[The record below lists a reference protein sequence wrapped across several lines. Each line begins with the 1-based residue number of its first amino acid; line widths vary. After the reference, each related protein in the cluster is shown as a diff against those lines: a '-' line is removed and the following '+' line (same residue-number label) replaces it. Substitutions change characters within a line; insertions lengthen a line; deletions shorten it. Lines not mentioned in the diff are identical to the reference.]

1 MTGPKKSLFL
11 IIFLF
16 VTISFSGFLRLYNLG
31 YSDYQGDEIKAFF
44 NPKVDG
50 DYFQFLLDQ
59 RKGPNQFI
67 VTGLMKGITN
77 DFDNYALTRLP
88 FALAGFI
95 SVYIFYLVVRKIFNE
110 KVAIYSSIFFATN
123 GFLVAFS
130 RIVQYQAFVI
140 LLGLLAIFLF
150 QKFQETKK
158 YYLIT
163 LSFIS
168 LAAATLF
175 HYDGLFFGL
184 PILFWSVQELIANRK
199 NNSKK
204 LIINLAVASFV
215 FVVML
220 ASFYIPFV
228 MNITD
233 KTKDYWLGRISG
245 EVSNKVSSS
254 YYLFTIYQPIYAI
267 HFYIGLI
274 GLGLS
279 LAFYPLLHKFLK
291 IKFLKDLEFNKN
303 ITNLLIWILIPFAF
317 LEGVVSIP
325 GTHVY
330 TYLIPT
336 MILMGYGIDRVFEVV
351 KNKVLQ
357 ITGYVALCI
366 LTLFLFLQA
375 NAIFVDHTKEYPW
388 EDKKFLIFTM
398 IRPTPVFHLS
408 MFGFPYNREWKQIA
422 EFLNQNPSDY
432 YSTNERVTVTRYLIK
447 NPKDGNQARYFVFI
461 ENPQMFTNDITN
473 SRARTFIANNKPIK
487 EIKTQSGNKVLIYE
501 IPKDYKFSAPASKTI
516 ISENLDE

>member
-1 MTGPKKSLFL
+1 MTGPKKSLLLLIFL
-11 IIFLF
+11 FIIFLF
-16 VTISFSGFLRLYNLG
+16 SGYLRLYNLG

-67 VTGLMKGITN
+67 VTGIFKGITN

-88 FALAGFI
+88 FALAGFLAVI
-95 SVYIFYLVVRKIFNE
+95 VFFFIVKRIFNE
-110 KVAIYSSIFFATN
+110 KTAIYSSIFFATN

-130 RIVQYQAFVI
+130 RIVQYQSFVI
-140 LLGLLAIFLF
+140 LFGLLAIYLY

-163 LSFIS
+163 LSFVS
-168 LAAATLF
+168 LGAATLF

-184 PILFWSVQELIANRK
+184 PILYWAIQELL
-199 NNSKK
+199 NSKK
-204 LIINLAVASFV
+204 PESRKLLLNLIVAGLV

-228 MNITD
+228 MNLTD

-254 YYLFTIYQPIYAI
+254 YYLFTIYQPIYVI
-267 HFYIGLI
+267 HFYIAII
-274 GLGLS
+274 GLGLA
-279 LAFYPLLHKFLK
+279 LAFYPLISKYIK

-303 ITNLLIWILIPFAF
+303 IINLLVWILIPFAF
-317 LEGVVSIP
+317 LEGIVSIP
-325 GTHVY
+325 GTHIY

-336 MILMGYGIDRVFEVV
+336 MILMGYGIDKAFEVI
-351 KNKVLQ
+351 KNKALQ
-357 ITGYVALCI
+357 IFGYTALCG

-375 NAIFVDHTKEYPW
+375 NAIFVDHAKEYPW
-388 EDKKFLIFTM
+388 EDKKFLLFTL
-398 IRPTPVFHLS
+398 IRPSPVFHLS

-422 EFLNQNPSDY
+422 EFLNQNPNDY

-461 ENPQMFTNDITN
+461 ENPQMFTNDISN
-473 SRARTFIANNKPIK
+473 SRARTFIAGNKPIK

-501 IPKDYKFSAPASKTI
+501 IPKNFSYSTPSSKTI

>member
-1 MTGPKKSLFL
+1 MTGPKKSLFFL
-11 IIFLF
+11 IFLF
-16 VTISFSGFLRLYNLG
+16 VIFLSSAYLRIYNLG

-44 NPKVDG
+44 NPKTDG

-67 VTGLMKGITN
+67 VTGLLKEITN
-77 DFDNYALTRLP
+77 NYDNYALTRLP
-88 FALAGFI
+88 FALAGLF
-95 SVYIFYLVVRKIFNE
+95 SVAFFYLIVKKFFNT

-123 GFLVAFS
+123 GFLIAFS
-130 RIVQYQAFVI
+130 RIVQYQSFVI
-140 LLGLLAIFLF
+140 LFGLIAIYLY
-150 QKFQETKK
+150 QKYRESNK

-163 LSFIS
+163 LSFVS
-168 LAAATLF
+168 LAVATLF

-184 PILFWSVQELIANRK
+184 PILYWAIQELFNTKKPESRK
-199 NNSKK
+199 LLTN
-204 LIINLAVASFV
+204 LIVAGLV

-228 MNITD
+228 MNLTD

-254 YYLFTIYQPIYAI
+254 YYLFTIYQPIYVI
-267 HFYIGLI
+267 HFYLI
-274 GLGLS
+274 LIILGLGF
-279 LAFYPLLHKFLK
+279 AIYPLLHKYLK
-291 IKFLKDLEFNKN
+291 IKYLKDLKFDWNVVN
-303 ITNLLIWILIPFAF
+303 VLIWALIPFAF

-325 GTHVY
+325 GTHIY
-330 TYLIPT
+330 TYLIPA
-336 MILMGYGIDRVFEVV
+336 MILMGYGIDKAFEVI
-351 KNKVLQ
+351 KNKALQ
-357 ITGYVALCI
+357 ILGYTALCG

-388 EDKKFLIFTM
+388 EDKKFLVFTL
-398 IRPTPVFHLS
+398 IRPSPVFHLS

-422 EFLNQNPSDY
+422 EFLNQNPDDY

-461 ENPQMFTNDITN
+461 ENPQMFTNDISN

-501 IPKDYKFSAPASKTI
+501 IPKNFSYSAPATKTI
-516 ISENLDE
+516 FSENLDE

>member
-1 MTGPKKSLFL
+1 MTGPKKSLFFL
-11 IIFLF
+11 ILLF
-16 VTISFSGFLRLYNLG
+16 TILSFSAFLRFYNLG

-67 VTGLMKGITN
+67 VTGLLKGITN

-88 FALAGFI
+88 FALAGFLSI
-95 SVYIFYLVVRKIFNE
+95 IIFYFIVKRTFND
-110 KVAIYSSIFFATN
+110 KTAIYSSIFFATN

-130 RIVQYQAFVI
+130 RIVQYQSFVI
-140 LLGLLAIFLF
+140 LFGLLAIYLY

-184 PILFWSVQELIANRK
+184 PILYWAIQELF
-199 NNSKK
+199 NSKK
-204 LIINLAVASFV
+204 TESRKLLINLTVAGLV

-220 ASFYIPFV
+220 ASFYVPFV

-254 YYLFTIYQPIYAI
+254 YYLFTIYQPIYVI
-267 HFYIGLI
+267 HFYFSLI
-274 GLGLS
+274 ALGLGF
-279 LAFYPLLHKFLK
+279 AIYPLLHKYLK
-291 IKFLKDLEFNKN
+291 IKYLNDLKFDWNVIN
-303 ITNLLIWILIPFAF
+303 VLIWILVPFAF

-325 GTHVY
+325 GTHIY

-336 MILMGYGIDRVFEVV
+336 MILMGYGIDKAFEVI
-351 KNKVLQ
+351 KNRMLQ
-357 ITGYVALCI
+357 ISGYLAIGV
-366 LTLFLFLQA
+366 LTIFLFLQA
-375 NAIFVDHTKEYPW
+375 NSIFVDHTKEYPW
-388 EDKKFLIFTM
+388 EDKKFLFFTLT
-398 IRPTPVFHLS
+398 RPSPVFHLS

-422 EFLNQNPSDY
+422 EFLNQNPDDY

-461 ENPQMFTNDITN
+461 ENPQMFTNDISN

-501 IPKDYKFSAPASKTI
+501 IPKSFTFSAPATKTI
-516 ISENLDE
+516 FSENLDE